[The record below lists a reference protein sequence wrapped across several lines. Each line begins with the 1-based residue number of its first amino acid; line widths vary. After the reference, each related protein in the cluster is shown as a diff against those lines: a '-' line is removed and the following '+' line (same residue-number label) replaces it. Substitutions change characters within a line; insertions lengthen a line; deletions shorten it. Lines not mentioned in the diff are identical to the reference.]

1 MQRTSVIFVLRYME
15 TRFFKI
21 LMILAGA
28 ALCTFLA
35 IQIHWFREAKHLQES
50 QFNQHVNLAL
60 RSVAD
65 NLLSHRG
72 DFVSRISPVKQLS
85 GNTFEVRL
93 KTFISYTLLDS
104 LIKSSFQA
112 SSITTPYHLSIH
124 DDATDSLLVGG
135 FYEAGIKTDSVACL
149 SREQVKGTMNFVVS
163 FPEKQIAVLNGM
175 QFWTYSALAFL
186 CLLIVFGY
194 LIFDLSRQNK
204 LAKMKTDFVNN
215 MTHELQTP
223 IANIS
228 MASEVLRSGKID
240 DAKKTEQYLDII
252 FQENQRL
259 KLHVEQVLQTARL
272 ERGELPMNKNKVDVH
287 TILEEVISKFQLRLR
302 TKGGHLTLERTA
314 AKTLVLGDQVHLSNL
329 FYNLLDNADKYSPLK
344 TEIKVTTKN
353 HQAGI
358 EVSIVDH
365 GMGIRKDDQPMVF
378 DKFFRASGGNL
389 HDIKGFGMGLTYVRE
404 IVKAHGGMV
413 SLTSEEHKGSSFNV
427 WLQNC

>member
-1 MQRTSVIFVLRYME
+1 
-15 TRFFKI
+15 
-21 LMILAGA
+21 
-28 ALCTFLA
+28 
-35 IQIHWFREAKHLQES
+35 
-50 QFNQHVNLAL
+50 
-60 RSVAD
+60 
-65 NLLSHRG
+65 
-72 DFVSRISPVKQLS
+72 
-85 GNTFEVRL
+85 
-93 KTFISYTLLDS
+93 
-104 LIKSSFQA
+104 
-112 SSITTPYHLSIH
+112 
-124 DDATDSLLVGG
+124 
-135 FYEAGIKTDSVACL
+135 
-149 SREQVKGTMNFVVS
+149 VKGAMNFVVS